1 MIHNWLVV
9 WNMFY
14 DFPIILG
21 MSFHPNWRSHI
32 FQRGRLNHQ
41 PDKVCFCTAGN
52 LQTKKTN
59 RCPAMAPKQI
69 SCATRPTRM
78 VWLSIW
84 TRPHNKINNQH
95 CKWRTILGKP
105 REATQKKNGAPSF
118 DPCPYPFGCGFQD
131 VSAVFSMFY
140 PASALV
146 QPLWWFWWWVSLK
159 VNGFSNIQK
168 RSSNMAM
175 AAMAMFI

>member
-1 MIHNWLVV
+1 MT
-9 WNMFY
+9 
-14 DFPIILG
+14 FP
-21 MSFHPNWRSHI
+21 SYWRSHI

-105 REATQKKNGAPSF
+105 REATQKKKWPMSVSIWLW
-118 DPCPYPFGCGFQD
+118 FQD

-159 VNGFSNIQK
+159 VKGFSNIQK